1 MKSSVKYFIVLGVLL
16 MVILGASF
24 HYFPNKKVYLTV
36 IPHFMIDSWKV
47 SDFYKFTKQKFFW
60 ETALPDRVVLISPN
74 HFFPEQNKIEGLCKN
89 EVLKFKNYSINAL
102 ASNITSVECSWGVFY
117 NIWTQKFTKDHGL
130 WEHFKRIDEYYPWI
144 EVIPLALPTHQ
155 LNHSKQIAQW
165 IKTLPWKTLLIA
177 SVDFSHYKSE
187 KIAEENDKISF
198 SVLTSTWNF
207 NELRNLDVDCPACL
221 WVNYLLA
228 EENNLKIQQ
237 RYRDSSSTI
246 VGYDLEKENTSRQFL
261 FRE

>member
-60 ETALPDRVVLISPN
+60 ETPLPDRVVLISPN

-102 ASNITSVECSWGVFY
+102 ASNITSVECNWGVFY
-117 NIWTQKFTKDHGL
+117 NIWNQKFTKDHGL

-144 EVIPLALPTHQ
+144 EVIPLALPKHQ
-155 LNHSKQIAQW
+155 LNH
-165 IKTLPWKTLLIA
+165 
-177 SVDFSHYKSE
+177 
-187 KIAEENDKISF
+187 
-198 SVLTSTWNF
+198 
-207 NELRNLDVDCPACL
+207 
-221 WVNYLLA
+221 
-228 EENNLKIQQ
+228 
-237 RYRDSSSTI
+237 
-246 VGYDLEKENTSRQFL
+246 
-261 FRE
+261 